1 MKNKILSLLALL
13 MTATTGA
20 WAQEPEYIDL
30 TTVNYK
36 TWTLD
41 AMPAYGLD
49 LIVEYET
56 ELALANAGDNTQ
68 KLFEWDE
75 CEANVTLTNRTL
87 TKSGEWNTL
96 CLPFGVTAAQI
107 AETTHPLYGATIKE
121 LDTATSNLAI
131 DGTLTLNFTTASSIT
146 AGIPYIVRWEETSGS
161 VIEPVFND
169 VTVSST
175 TPTPITSTDGKVT
188 FVGQYSPFKIGDVT
202 NGDDGNLNEIIMM
215 GSGSTLGY
223 SKNTRTLNCFRA
235 HFYVK
240 SDGGT
245 AGARCFVMN
254 FEEGTQ
260 TGICHTDFTDLTDHA
275 DAWYSLDGRKLDS
288 QPTKKGVYIQNGK
301 KVVIR

>member
-1 MKNKILSLLALL
+1 MVKLICMSTTENERRHFMSIPTPHINAKAGDFAMKLAAGAFPDIAGEVTADTDISEL
-13 MTATTGA
+13 M
-20 WAQEPEYIDL
+20 P
-30 TTVNYK
+30 
-36 TWTLD
+36 
-41 AMPAYGLD
+41 GLD
-49 LIVEYET
+49 LPV
-56 ELALANAGDNTQ
+56 Q
-68 KLFEWDE
+68 F
-75 CEANVTLTNRTL
+75 TLTNKGTSVIQNVTVSIGAQSKEFTGLNLRQNTSTNLLMNYDVPEGTVQDEEYSVTSGSITL
-87 TKSGEWNTL
+87 GS
-96 CLPFGVTAAQI
+96 
-107 AETTHPLYGATIKE
+107 
-121 LDTATSNLAI
+121 
-131 DGTLTLNFTTASSIT
+131 GTLTLNFTTASSIT
-146 AGIPYIVRWEETSGS
+146 AGKPYIVRWEKTSGS

-175 TPTPITSTDGKVT
+175 TPTPITSADGKVT
-188 FVGQYSPFKIGDVT
+188 FVGQYSPFKIGDVA

-275 DAWYSLDGRKLDS
+275 DAWYSLDGRKLNS